1 MKRRINDTDDAPIN
15 ELYQHNVETDLDYD
29 SDFDRRY
36 DAKFGE
42 PSMDVFIGDEF
53 DKYMKEVI
61 AFE

>member
-1 MKRRINDTDDAPIN
+1 MKRQMHDADGIIN
-15 ELYQHNVETDLDYD
+15 ELHRPDIETDLDYD